1 MIFLI
6 RRKTGKIIR
15 DGHGLLLKN
24 FIFKEMKKRNA
35 AWRFSFSRRWTDTD
49 FGHEFV
55 SESVSAHRNLIQI
68 SGFMDRENP
77 RLGDLQIGFI
87 KGLVMIRVKLFSWF
101 LLYQNLFWKVFWHSQ
116 SIWPW
121 ASPVLLL
128 SWKQILYHVIQSFT
142 SNWLIIWNDGNLETQ
157 NQPGTVDFFKQF
169 PQTHK

>member
-1 MIFLI
+1 MD
-6 RRKTGKIIR
+6 T
-15 DGHGLLLKN
+15 
-24 FIFKEMKKRNA
+24 A
-35 AWRFSFSRRWTDTD
+35 YYWRILSSRRWRKETRPEGLVSVGDERTRTRLRAWVS
-49 FGHEFV
+49 E
-55 SESVSAHRNLIQI
+55 SESVSAHCNLIQI

-87 KGLVMIRVKLFSWF
+87 KGLVMIRVKSFSWF
-101 LLYQNLFWKVFWHSQ
+101 ILYQNHFWKVFWHSQ

-128 SWKQILYHVIQSFT
+128 SWKQILYHAIQSFT

-169 PQTHK
+169 PQTHKKHLKIDA